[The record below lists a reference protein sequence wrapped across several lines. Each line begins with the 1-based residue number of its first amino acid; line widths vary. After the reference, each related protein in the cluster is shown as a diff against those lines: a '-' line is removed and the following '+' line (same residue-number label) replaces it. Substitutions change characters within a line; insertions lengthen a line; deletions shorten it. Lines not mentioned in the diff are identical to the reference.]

1 MTRIPDPLR
10 RVAARSRGPLVALF
24 AALALVSPGT
34 MAQGQSSSNLD
45 IAVSEGGSRRIEL
58 GIGKSVI
65 IDLPRDAKEVF
76 VANPKVANAI
86 VRSTRK
92 IFIIGAADGQTN
104 VVVMDGEGR
113 QIANLDVNIG
123 RDLNTLRRTLK
134 AAMPTS
140 AINIVPVGDTIV
152 LTGSVASAGDALQAV
167 DISKGF
173 VGASP
178 IAGSAVAGTVV
189 NSLTIRGRDQVM
201 LKVTIAEIQ
210 RTILKQLGIDM
221 SGSWQIGNLAG
232 TAVINNPLTLQSQAI
247 TNTLFKGAL
256 NGANGPNFTLQ
267 AAERVGAMRTLAEP
281 TLTAISGET
290 AKFNAGGRVPVPS
303 GQSCAP
309 GFGCATSITYE
320 KIGVALNF
328 TPIVLSEGRISLHVS
343 TEVVDIDRD
352 NTLRYGDGLSANAPA
367 FKTRNLDT
375 TVELPSGASLVSAGL
390 IQSRSAQVINGLPG
404 LMNVPVLGALFRSRD
419 YQRQESELLIVVT
432 PYIAKPTSPQKVAL
446 PTDGFSDASDPQAI
460 LLGRFNRLYGSN
472 GAPASVYKGRAGFVI
487 D

>member
-1 MTRIPDPLR
+1 MTRSTFER
-10 RVAARSRGPLVALF
+10 RQRLGLLVGSALCL
-24 AALALVSPGT
+24 AALGT
-34 MAQGQSSSNLD
+34 AGPAAAQSLPSTTATL
-45 IAVSEGGSRRIEL
+45 AVGAGDTTTVRRLEL

-65 IDLPRDAKEVF
+65 VDLPRDAKEVF

-92 IFIIGAADGQTN
+92 IFVIGQADGQTN
-104 VVVMDGEGR
+104 VVVMDADGR
-113 QIANLDVNIG
+113 QIANLDINIG
-123 RDLNTLRRTLK
+123 RDLNVLRQTIK
-134 AAMPTS
+134 AAMPNS
-140 AINIVPVGDTIV
+140 NINIVPVGDTIV
-152 LTGSVASAGDALQAV
+152 LTGSVSSAGDALQAM
-167 DISKGF
+167 DIAKGF
-173 VGASP
+173 VGTNGATQ
-178 IAGSAVAGTVV
+178 GTVV
-189 NSLTIRGRDQVM
+189 NSITVRGRDQVM

-232 TAVINNPLTLQSQAI
+232 TAVVNNPLTLQSQAI

-256 NGANGPNFTLQ
+256 NGAHGPNFTLQ

-303 GQSCAP
+303 GQSCLP
-309 GFGCATSITYE
+309 GFGCATSISYE

-404 LMNVPVLGALFRSRD
+404 LMNLPVLGALFRSRD

-472 GAPASVYKGRAGFVI
+472 GAPATVYKGRAGFVI